1 MYIHFHQ
8 KPYVSADYSPL
19 ESILLDCG
27 SSALRA
33 LSYDGRNWTSGS
45 SYFIA
50 SNSGNGF
57 PVSRSSSEGTS
68 APEVPYMTA
77 RMFHSNLHISEH
89 EEDGSLYQ
97 TQNSIHALWDK
108 FAGVNSDKQSDAPAS
123 SSQAS
128 APPNFN
134 AASDDIQSGNIVT
147 LAPSVLYFKEDTDK
161 DHRRIKTRENDSNGD
176 KSSGLRRKGRST
188 AESRSKFWNEKPE
201 AEVACAYGSSEDE
214 DVCPTC
220 LDEYEREN
228 PRIVLQ
234 CSHSYHLGSIY
245 EWMERSE
252 NRPICGKKKM
262 FDEAT

>member
-1 MYIHFHQ
+1 MRKYKGIARTRVRA
-8 KPYVSADYSPL
+8 KYNSYPSIALSRAALYPYVAYSADQR
-19 ESILLDCG
+19 
-27 SSALRA
+27 RA
-33 LSYDGRNWTSGS
+33 IPTCKPCHRIT
-45 SYFIA
+45 
-50 SNSGNGF
+50 
-57 PVSRSSSEGTS
+57 R
-68 APEVPYMTA
+68 
-77 RMFHSNLHISEH
+77 LHISEH

-252 NRPICGKKKM
+252 NRPICGKLFIECRESNAKP
-262 FDEAT
+262 ELLALHII